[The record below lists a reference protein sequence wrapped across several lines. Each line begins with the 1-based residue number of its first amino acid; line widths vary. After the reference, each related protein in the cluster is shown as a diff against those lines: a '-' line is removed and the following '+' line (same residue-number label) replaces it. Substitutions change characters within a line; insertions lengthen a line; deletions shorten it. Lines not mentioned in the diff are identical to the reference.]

1 MEATEKLEWKVL
13 KWEVEGSIIS
23 DDEAS
28 NLGIC

>member
-1 MEATEKLEWKVL
+1 MEATEKLEWIAL
-13 KWEVEGSIIS
+13 KWEVEGSIS